1 MQQEYLTEDRIQ
13 LVGEEGRVREGFLE
27 VMTRKFKEGPKR
39 EGGERKGADS

>member
-13 LVGEEGRVREGFLE
+13 LVGEEGWVREGFLE
-27 VMTRKFKEGPKR
+27 VVTHKLKEGPKR